1 MLYGDV
7 EDDGDNWLKWTLKI
21 SLWIGVGSII
31 FKYLGFVIYA
41 YVSGSEYHF
50 FDFMFLFLHSIADS
64 ALIIILL
71 LLAFGWTVTF
81 KNSMDFDIYVPLS
94 FMLGIVNIIMTLLN
108 KITDGEYD
116 KYHMFD
122 TIPAYVMIGF
132 RLLAFLIF
140 LGGILKVLINL
151 KND

>member
-1 MLYGDV
+1 
-7 EDDGDNWLKWTLKI
+7 
-21 SLWIGVGSII
+21 
-31 FKYLGFVIYA
+31 
-41 YVSGSEYHF
+41 
-50 FDFMFLFLHSIADS
+50 MFLFLHSIADS
-64 ALIIILL
+64 AIIIILL

-116 KYHMFD
+116 KHHMFD

-132 RLLAFLIF
+132 RLLGFLIF
-140 LGGILKVLINL
+140 LGGIAKVLINL
-151 KND
+151 KNGENTIRRYII